1 MSAHKYHMT
10 LITNPELFPE
20 NESHFLIDGE
30 IGRLELLTTTPSGAT
45 EDRRVAVLCHPHP
58 LHQGTMTN
66 KVVHTLSR
74 AFHNKNFYTV
84 RFNFRGV
91 GKSEGTFGN
100 SIGEVAD
107 LMAVLQWVDTVLD
120 KPKLGLAGFSFGAY
134 IAAMGAAKHVCTQ
147 LFSIAPAVNHQ
158 PYDELQGIDCP
169 WTIIQGEQDEVIAPE
184 LVYEWYHKAQQPNM
198 QLIKLPE
205 TSHFFHGKLIVLREL
220 VEANIIQP

>member
-1 MSAHKYHMT
+1 MT
-10 LITNPELFPE
+10 LLSNPDHFPD

-30 IGRLELLTTTPSGAT
+30 VGHLELLTTSPENQSNG
-45 EDRRVAVLCHPHP
+45 VAVICHPHP

-74 AFHNKNFYTV
+74 AFHNKHLHTV

-100 SIGEVAD
+100 SIGEIAD
-107 LMAVLQWVDTVLD
+107 LLSVLQWVNRILG
-120 KPKLGLAGFSFGAY
+120 KPNVWLAGFSFGAY
-134 IAAMGAAKHVCTQ
+134 IAAMGAAKQGCKQ

-158 PYDELQGIDCP
+158 PYAELPSIDCP

-184 LVYEWYHKAQQPNM
+184 LVYEWYQRVQKPNM

-205 TSHFFHGKLIVLREL
+205 TSHFFHGKLVILRNL
-220 VEANIIQP
+220 VEQHFVQP